1 MIYAR
6 AHLGH
11 PLRVESVRHFRRHFD
26 EHKVA
31 LTTDRLPYKTTY
43 MLPILD
49 LRKINRVPYR
59 HPRGAITIVRF
70 RPLSG
75 LPDGSAEVQR

>member
-1 MIYAR
+1 M
-6 AHLGH
+6 GH

-31 LTTDRLPYKTTY
+31 LTDDRLPYKTTY

-49 LRKINRVPYR
+49 LRKTCRVFYK
-59 HPRGAITIVRF
+59 HARGEITIVRF

-75 LPDGSAEVQR
+75 LPDGPAEAQR